1 MSQHWPT
8 LAHAMH
14 VVQSIQVAAD
24 MKHPCFEGFFFFSTY
39 CVSFLLLLFINLTT
53 LLFFS
58 LLINHYDLPYI
69 NVVVLSKDTL
79 KQLVFYEQSASLQVS
94 QETHQLLQ
102 SLENETL
109 IPGSSCK
116 SLRV

>member
-1 MSQHWPT
+1 
-8 LAHAMH
+8 
-14 VVQSIQVAAD
+14 
-24 MKHPCFEGFFFFSTY
+24 MKHPCFEGIFFFLFSTY
-39 CVSFLLLLFINLTT
+39 CVSFLLLLFINLTN
-53 LLFFS
+53 LLFFI

-109 IPGSSCK
+109 ILGSSCK